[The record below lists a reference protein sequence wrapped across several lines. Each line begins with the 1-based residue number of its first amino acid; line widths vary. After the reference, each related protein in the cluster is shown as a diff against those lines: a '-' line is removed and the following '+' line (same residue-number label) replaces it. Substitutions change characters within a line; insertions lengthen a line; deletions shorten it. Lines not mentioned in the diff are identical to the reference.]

1 VMGIR
6 VLGWPMLV
14 SHVCG
19 HTEIAEEDGAI
30 VVDEKIGSLD
40 VTVDEAVDVQVAVED
55 KYSVRIRGEC
65 LLGEWAMTRVGKT
78 THWSPSRA
86 CLRMHFT
93 TSSFIPPGHA

>member
-30 VVDEKIGSLD
+30 VVDEEIGSLD
-40 VTVDEAVDVQVAVED
+40 VTVDETVDVQVAVKD

-65 LLGEWAMTRVGKT
+65 LLGEWAVTRVGKIRT
-78 THWSPSRA
+78 GAPRE
-86 CLRMHFT
+86 
-93 TSSFIPPGHA
+93 PV